1 MRKVFISFISSTKD
15 YMFDLKAFCDEEFS
29 KGNSVVLLPSQGIFS
44 VDGWFKQEN
53 TIFSHKDS
61 IEGVAS
67 FLDATSLNEIT
78 SEADLHAFMQN
89 SNGSGLADVATS
101 LTKITKSVFLNS
113 DLAIVTCNTEE
124 SDLIKNA
131 QQCEGFLKNKSV
143 EAFNSLNIIRFIHCD
158 LFVPDK
164 LPNIPGYWDNS
175 DGYIGAFILNPNGIH
190 KIIAGREMGGAVS
203 HGLGIGLESDDVLGM
218 EYHPLSEPLMQ
229 GSLGSVGE
237 IIKHALKI
245 YSRAMYS
252 NSETLK
258 FITVMALFEYLG
270 TGDIY
275 TNFKKVRAK
284 IQAHIAT
291 DIDTYNNLSEQFQ
304 LFTSKKHEEI
314 NIGYRTRIIHEGA
327 LIEDLLPDNHSRVA
341 LFRDLTSYI
350 EKIIRGMYPF
360 IGQDLPALQEHR
372 QNLLNNIGIQT

>member
-1 MRKVFISFISSTKD
+1 
-15 YMFDLKAFCDEEFS
+15 MFDLNTFCDDEFS
-29 KGNSVVLLPSQGIFS
+29 KGNSVILLPSQGIFS

-61 IEGVAS
+61 IEGVTS
-67 FLDATSLNEIT
+67 FLDATSLNEQA
-78 SEADLHAFMQN
+78 SEADLHSFMQN
-89 SNGSGLADVATS
+89 INGSDVVGVATS
-101 LTKITKSVFLNS
+101 LTGITKSVFLNS

-124 SDLIKNA
+124 SDLIKNSE
-131 QQCEGFLKNKSV
+131 QCEGFLKNKSI

-158 LFVPDK
+158 LFVPDR

-175 DGYIGAFILNPNGIH
+175 DGYIGAFILNPNGTH

-218 EYHPLSEPLMQ
+218 EYHPLSEPLTQ
-229 GSLGSVGE
+229 GSLGAVGE
-237 IIKHALKI
+237 IIKHALKL

-270 TGDIY
+270 TGGKY

-291 DIDTYNNLSEQFQ
+291 DIDAYNNLSEQFQ
-304 LFTSKKHEEI
+304 LFTSKKHEKI

-327 LIEDLLPDNHSRVA
+327 LIEDLLPDNNARVA
-341 LFRDLTSYI
+341 LFRDLTIYI

-360 IGQDLPALQEHR
+360 IGQDLSALQEHR

>member
-1 MRKVFISFISSTKD
+1 
-15 YMFDLKAFCDEEFS
+15 MFDLNAFCDEEFS

-53 TIFSHKDS
+53 TIFSHKNS
-61 IEGVAS
+61 IEGVSA
-67 FLDATSLNEIT
+67 FLDATSLNEIR

-89 SNGSGLADVATS
+89 INGTDLVDVATS
-101 LTKITKSVFLNS
+101 LTTITKSVFLNS
-113 DLAIVTCNTEE
+113 DLAIVTCNAEE
-124 SDLIKNA
+124 SDLIKNSE
-131 QQCEGFLKNKSV
+131 QCESFLKNKSV
-143 EAFNSLNIIRFIHCD
+143 EAFNALNIIRFIHCD

-164 LPNIPGYWDNS
+164 LPSIPGYWDNS
-175 DGYIGAFILNPNGIH
+175 DGYISAFILNPNGTH

-218 EYHPLSEPLMQ
+218 EYHPLSEPLTRS
-229 GSLGSVGE
+229 SLGSVGE

-270 TGDIY
+270 TGDKY

-291 DIDTYNNLSEQFQ
+291 DIETYNNLSEQFQ
-304 LFTSKKHEEI
+304 LFTSKKQEET

-327 LIEDLLPDNHSRVA
+327 LIEDLLPDKDSRVA

-350 EKIIRGMYPF
+350 EDIIRGMYPF